1 MTPKTPSE
9 TKSEITQILPYYA
22 INGNGRLLGG
32 FLLNCIDEVAT
43 ASAKRFCR
51 TKVATAA
58 IDSVDFI
65 APAFIGELF
74 TATGVVTRAGK
85 TSLEVKVSCYI
96 ENDDGTRRLINRAYA
111 VFVAL
116 SEDGKPI
123 PVPELLLQTDEE
135 KAEYA
140 AACKRDEERKKRR
153 AAQKAEK

>member
-1 MTPKTPSE
+1 MSAKTPAE
-9 TKSEITQILPYYA
+9 TRSEITQILPYYA
-22 INGNGRLLGG
+22 INGNGRLLGS

-43 ASAKRFCR
+43 ACAKRFCR

-65 APAFIGELF
+65 APAFLGELF

-85 TSLEVKVSCYI
+85 TSLEVKVLCFV

-116 SEDGKPI
+116 SDDGKPLS
-123 PVPELLLQTDEE
+123 VPELILTNDEE
-135 KAEYA
+135 KEEYER
-140 AACKRDEERKKRR
+140 ACKRDAERRKRR
-153 AAQKAEK
+153 AAE

>member
-1 MTPKTPSE
+1 MSAKTPAE
-9 TKSEITQILPYYA
+9 TRSEITQALPYYA
-22 INGNGRLLGG
+22 INGNGRLLGS

-43 ASAKRFCR
+43 ACAKRFCR

-65 APAFIGELF
+65 APAFLGELF

-85 TSLEVKVSCYI
+85 TSLEVKVLCFV

-116 SEDGKPI
+116 SDDGKPI
-123 PVPELLLQTDEE
+123 PVPELILTNDEE
-135 KAEYA
+135 KEEYERACQRDAE
-140 AACKRDEERKKRR
+140 RRKRR
-153 AAQKAEK
+153 AAE

>member
-1 MTPKTPSE
+1 MSAKTPAE
-9 TKSEITQILPYYA
+9 TRSEITQILPYYA
-22 INGNGRLLGG
+22 INGNGRLLGS

-43 ASAKRFCR
+43 ACAKRFCR

-65 APAFIGELF
+65 APAFLGELF

-85 TSLEVKVSCYI
+85 TSLEVKVLCFV

-116 SEDGKPI
+116 SDDGKPI
-123 PVPELLLQTDEE
+123 PVPELILTNDEE
-135 KAEYA
+135 KEEYER
-140 AACKRDEERKKRR
+140 ACKRDAERRKRR
-153 AAQKAEK
+153 AAE